1 MKLQI
6 WLGTLKAVFVAVS
19 VFLADIVTKAAV
31 LQSFEL
37 NQSVAVAPFLNL
49 GFWLNPGAAFSFLS
63 DAGGWQRYFFTA
75 VAVVAIAWLS
85 YSIFFSSTISALT
98 RVAFALIAGGAAGNL
113 YDRLVHGAVVDW
125 IDLHAGEW
133 HWPAF
138 NLADCGIVI
147 GAALVVLA
155 SLRPE
160 SPTRECSRL

>member
-6 WLGTLKAVFVAVS
+6 KVGTWIAVLVAVS
-19 VFLADIVTKAAV
+19 VLFADIMTKALV

-37 NQSVAVAPFLNL
+37 HQSLTVAPFLNL

-85 YSIFFSSTISALT
+85 YAILFSSGITALT

-113 YDRLVHGAVVDW
+113 FDRLVHGAVVDW
-125 IDLHAGEW
+125 IDLHAGGW

-138 NLADCGIVI
+138 NLADCGIVV

-155 SLRPE
+155 SVLTGRQSPE
-160 SPTRECSRL
+160 K

>member
-1 MKLQI
+1 ML
-6 WLGTLKAVFVAVS
+6 VAVS
-19 VFLADIVTKAAV
+19 VFFADIVTKALV

-37 NQSVAVAPFLNL
+37 HRSVALAPFLNL

-85 YSIFFSSTISALT
+85 YAILFSSAISALT
-98 RVAFALIAGGAAGNL
+98 RAAFALIAGGAAGNL

-125 IDLHAGEW
+125 IDFHAGGW

-155 SLRPE
+155 SLLPERPRPE
-160 SPTRECSRL
+160 T

>member
-1 MKLQI
+1 VKLQI
-6 WLGTLKAVFVAVS
+6 RVGTLIAVFVAVS
-19 VFLADIVTKAAV
+19 VFLADIVTKALV

-37 NQSVAVAPFLNL
+37 HQSLAVAPFLNL

-63 DAGGWQRYFFTA
+63 DAGGWQRYFFTSG
-75 VAVVAIAWLS
+75 AVVAIAWLS
-85 YSIFFSSTISALT
+85 YAILFSSAITALT
-98 RVAFALIAGGAAGNL
+98 QVAFALIAGGAAGNL

-125 IDLHAGEW
+125 IDLHAGGW

-155 SLRPE
+155 SLLPGSR
-160 SPTRECSRL
+160 SREI

>member
-1 MKLQI
+1 MQI
-6 WLGTLKAVFVAVS
+6 KVGTWIAVLVAVS
-19 VFLADIVTKAAV
+19 VLFADIMTKALV

-37 NQSVAVAPFLNL
+37 HQSLTVAPFLNL

-85 YSIFFSSTISALT
+85 YAILFSSGITALT

-113 YDRLVHGAVVDW
+113 FDRLVHGAVVDW
-125 IDLHAGEW
+125 IDLHAGGW

-138 NLADCGIVI
+138 NLADCGIVV

-155 SLRPE
+155 SVLTGRQSPE
-160 SPTRECSRL
+160 K